1 MRNKNTV
8 NMDIVVNW
16 ILWLTAFLAIAC
28 WLGGCNTMAGIGKD
42 IQAAAK
48 GVQNEMAPEQ
58 EVK

>member
-1 MRNKNTV
+1 MKNLRINWNCVESFLLWTT
-8 NMDIVVNW
+8 MAVVCG
-16 ILWLTAFLAIAC
+16 IYLA
-28 WLGGCNTMAGIGKD
+28 GCNTMAGIGKD

>member
-1 MRNKNTV
+1 MKNKTTV

-16 ILWLTAFLAIAC
+16 ILYITAFLAIAC
-28 WLGGCNTMAGIGKD
+28 LLGGCNTMAGIGKD